1 MEEQRKAEILR
12 RREIGYK
19 RAEEYRKLLDF
30 AYDFLSP
37 IMSEE
42 RIRNMPLRK
51 LLIEL
56 ERRRL
61 FIEQNRKEMERR
73 QLEEQLKEQKRSNQ
87 NRK

>member
-1 MEEQRKAEILR
+1 V
-12 RREIGYK
+12 
-19 RAEEYRKLLDF
+19 EEYRKLLDF

-42 RIRNMPLRK
+42 RIRNMPLRQ

-61 FIEQNRKEMERR
+61 FVEQNRREMERR
-73 QLEEQLKEQKRSNQ
+73 QLEEQLKEQRRSNQ

>member
-1 MEEQRKAEILR
+1 V
-12 RREIGYK
+12 
-19 RAEEYRKLLDF
+19 EEYRKLLDF

-42 RIRNMPLRK
+42 RIRNMPLRQ

-61 FIEQNRKEMERR
+61 FVEQNRREMERR
-73 QLEEQLKEQKRSNQ
+73 QLEEQLKEQRRSNQ
-87 NRK
+87 NRN

>member
-1 MEEQRKAEILR
+1 M
-12 RREIGYK
+12 
-19 RAEEYRKLLDF
+19 EEYRKLLDF

-42 RIRNMPLRK
+42 RIRNMPLRQ

-61 FIEQNRKEMERR
+61 FVEQNRREMERR
-73 QLEEQLKEQKRSNQ
+73 QLEEQLKEQRRSNQ